1 MGESELG
8 RERMERK
15 GEVCWG
21 DRKMRGMERG
31 EQESWVFVRAVAGG
45 GREAGERKGESWSE
59 RKVVGGRGERERVIW
74 GIEGGGERRGR
85 GGERVPHHSVSVV
98 VYTYWEKFTHLGLFL
113 LPTKHSGLA
122 TTVR

>member
-1 MGESELG
+1 MGEREVGESELG

-45 GREAGERKGESWSE
+45 ERSGREKR
-59 RKVVGGRGERERVIW
+59 REL
-74 GIEGGGERRGR
+74 E
-85 GGERVPHHSVSVV
+85 
-98 VYTYWEKFTHLGLFL
+98 
-113 LPTKHSGLA
+113 
-122 TTVR
+122 

>member
-45 GREAGERKGESWSE
+45 GEKR
-59 RKVVGGRGERERVIW
+59 EREKERAGVRERW
-74 GIEGGGERRGR
+74 LEGGERGR
-85 GGERVPHHSVSVV
+85 E
-98 VYTYWEKFTHLGLFL
+98 
-113 LPTKHSGLA
+113 
-122 TTVR
+122 